1 MELLGVFKMK
11 SLYKLALLLMGITI
25 SSFAAAIEKP
35 EYEVILVDG
44 AVEYRLYESFLV
56 AETEIRDVESW
67 NDASNEGFRRL
78 FSYITGDNNG
88 EQKIAMTAP
97 VQQSKLKAE
106 DVRFNQ
112 AEPLEGG
119 AGWKV
124 GFMLPSSYSMVDA
137 PLPDDDRIQVRRVPE
152 KLVAAIRYS
161 GRWTTRNFDKYESRL
176 MTALADG
183 NVEILGEPETAFYN
197 PPFVPPFMRRNEIL
211 IEVANPPS

>member
-1 MELLGVFKMK
+1 MK
-11 SLYKLALLLMGITI
+11 PIYKLALLLLGLTF

-44 AVEYRLYESFLV
+44 AIEYRRYESFIV
-56 AETEIRDVESW
+56 AQTEIRDVESW
-67 NDASNEGFRRL
+67 KDASNEGFRRL

-88 EQKIAMTAP
+88 EEKIAMTAP
-97 VQQSKLKAE
+97 VQQSKLNVE

-112 AEPLEGG
+112 AEPLKG
-119 AGWKV
+119 AVGWKV

-137 PLPDDDRIQVRRVPE
+137 PLPDDERIQISRVPE

-176 MTALADG
+176 MAALADG